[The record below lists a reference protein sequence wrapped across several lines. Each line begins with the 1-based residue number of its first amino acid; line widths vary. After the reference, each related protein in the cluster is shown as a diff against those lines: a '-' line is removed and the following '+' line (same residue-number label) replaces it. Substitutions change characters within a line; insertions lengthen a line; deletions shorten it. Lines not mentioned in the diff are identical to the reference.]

1 MNIKEMLEKTARE
14 VPQKTAIV
22 LGSQRVSYH
31 ELDERSNR
39 IANVLISLG
48 MKRGDHV
55 AILMSYTPEWI
66 INYFGVVKAGGKTVI
81 LNAMLKAPEF
91 DALLRDSDSKILI
104 TEKSFTEMLSSVLPN
119 IPLLKH
125 VMEVDSDSYKEM
137 MAGSSTMSPV
147 VGIKDD
153 DEITIIYT
161 SGVLGKQKGV
171 VHTHSSLMA
180 AATMVAPGL
189 EQERDDISVGMIP
202 FFYALGLL
210 VVALISFMKGFTVV
224 IVSRF
229 TPRNVLE
236 IVEREKATM
245 LIGVP
250 AMFNALAMLDDETLK
265 SYDLSSLRVVL
276 SAGAKASAHL
286 MKALEEKFG
295 LTFCEVYGTTEALA
309 TTLGGIH
316 NRKLGTAGKPIEE
329 IKIVDDNDNEV
340 PQGEVGEII
349 ARSPQIMKGYYKM
362 PDLTAQV
369 FRNGWFHSGDLVRMD
384 EDGYIDY
391 IEKKSFIIVTSAGVK
406 IPPTEV
412 EDVLLKHPSVAE
424 AAYVG
429 VMDELKGQIPTA
441 FIVLKE
447 GQVATAKEIRNFCR
461 QNLANYKLP
470 HKIEF
475 VESIPKTGS
484 GKIDRRQLKER
495 RTAEGV

>member
-161 SGVLGKQKGV
+161 SGV
-171 VHTHSSLMA
+171 
-180 AATMVAPGL
+180 
-189 EQERDDISVGMIP
+189 
-202 FFYALGLL
+202 
-210 VVALISFMKGFTVV
+210 
-224 IVSRF
+224 
-229 TPRNVLE
+229 
-236 IVEREKATM
+236 
-245 LIGVP
+245 
-250 AMFNALAMLDDETLK
+250 
-265 SYDLSSLRVVL
+265 
-276 SAGAKASAHL
+276 
-286 MKALEEKFG
+286 
-295 LTFCEVYGTTEALA
+295 
-309 TTLGGIH
+309 
-316 NRKLGTAGKPIEE
+316 
-329 IKIVDDNDNEV
+329 
-340 PQGEVGEII
+340 
-349 ARSPQIMKGYYKM
+349 
-362 PDLTAQV
+362 
-369 FRNGWFHSGDLVRMD
+369 
-384 EDGYIDY
+384 
-391 IEKKSFIIVTSAGVK
+391 
-406 IPPTEV
+406 
-412 EDVLLKHPSVAE
+412 
-424 AAYVG
+424 
-429 VMDELKGQIPTA
+429 
-441 FIVLKE
+441 
-447 GQVATAKEIRNFCR
+447 
-461 QNLANYKLP
+461 
-470 HKIEF
+470 
-475 VESIPKTGS
+475 
-484 GKIDRRQLKER
+484 
-495 RTAEGV
+495 